1 MSKFDFEVFLTDDL
15 TLVVRPVDTGQLDPY
30 SQEFTRPLD
39 EVFDEFKRAVSAG
52 SLLDDAF
59 DELVKIA
66 SSLEEFRNEIYGEDE
81 M

>member
-30 SQEFTRPLD
+30 SQEFTCPLD
-39 EVFDEFKRAVSAG
+39 EVFDEFKRAVSG
-52 SLLDDAF
+52 GCLLDDAI
-59 DELVKIA
+59 DVLVKIA
-66 SSLEEFRNEIYGEDE
+66 FRLEEFRNEIYGEDE